1 METTAP
7 APVEA
12 PVAKTTAKDF
22 FLWAG
27 AILTLYVGI
36 TSFLTL
42 AFEYINYAFPDP
54 LAYDSDPFSGA
65 IRFAMASLIVLA
77 PTLAVLMYFIRA
89 SIALDAARKDVW
101 VRRWAIMLTLFIA
114 AAVAVG
120 DLIVVLNTFLGGELS
135 IRFGLKAALIFLVA
149 SLVFMHFLADLK
161 GYWYEHPRRA
171 QLISI
176 AVSILAIATVVLGF
190 FIIGTPSDARMLR
203 YDSQKVSDLQSIQYE
218 IINRW
223 QQKEALPATLDELE
237 SATGY
242 FVVPADPQEGMSYT
256 YRVVGPLSFTLCA
269 TFNKATVDTKG
280 RGGYADSTSYSY
292 GAPDQNWKHNVG
304 ETCFDRTIDP
314 EVYPPYTKGI

>member
-12 PVAKTTAKDF
+12 PASKTTAKDF

-54 LAYDSDPFSGA
+54 LAYYGDPFSGS

-77 PTLAVLMYFIRA
+77 PTLAILMYFIRK
-89 SIALDAARKDVW
+89 SIAQDTLRKDVW
-101 VRRWAIMLTLFIA
+101 VRRWAVMLTLFIA
-114 AAVAVG
+114 AAIGVG

-135 IRFGLKAALIFLVA
+135 VRFGLKAALIFLVA
-149 SLVFMHFLADLK
+149 ALVFMHFLADLK
-161 GYWYEHPRRA
+161 GYWFEHPRRA

-176 AVSILAIATVVLGF
+176 AVALLAIATVVLGF
-190 FIIGTPSDARMLR
+190 FIIGTPTDARMLR

-218 IINRW
+218 VINRW
-223 QQKEALPATLDELE
+223 QQKEALPQTLAELE
-237 SATGY
+237 SSTGY
-242 FVVPADPQEGMSYT
+242 FVVPADPQDGMSYT
-256 YRVVGPLSFTLCA
+256 YRVTGPLTFTLCA
-269 TFNKATVDTKG
+269 TFNRASADMKG
-280 RGGYADSTSYSY
+280 RGAYPDTSYGY
-292 GAPDQNWKHNVG
+292 GGPDQNWKHEAG

-314 EVYPPYTKGI
+314 EVYPPYGKGI